1 VFLIEAIKSPSQAG
15 HVRAVEPG
23 GDMKAIRYLG
33 MLAAAVA
40 LASIVAA
47 QEVRTDWDKN
57 AVFERYHTYSWGR
70 VRTSNPLWEPRIE
83 EVVDKELSGKG
94 WHKVE
99 DGGDIVM
106 MAVGATQNLQEY
118 QTFYDGMGGWR
129 WGGFGET
136 TTTVQNYRVGTL
148 VLDMYTTND
157 KHLIW
162 RGTASDTISD
172 TPERNEK
179 NLDKAVDKMFKKFP
193 PKK

>member
-1 VFLIEAIKSPSQAG
+1 
-15 HVRAVEPG
+15 
-23 GDMKAIRYLG
+23 MKTIRYLG

-57 AVFERYHTYSWGR
+57 AVFERFHTYSWGR

-94 WHKVE
+94 WRKVQ
-99 DGGDIVM
+99 DGGDIVI

-129 WGGFGET
+129 WGGSAKPPPRSRT
-136 TTTVQNYRVGTL
+136 TASALSCWTCTPQ
-148 VLDMYTTND
+148 TTN
-157 KHLIW
+157 
-162 RGTASDTISD
+162 T
-172 TPERNEK
+172 
-179 NLDKAVDKMFKKFP
+179 
-193 PKK
+193 

>member
-1 VFLIEAIKSPSQAG
+1 
-15 HVRAVEPG
+15 
-23 GDMKAIRYLG
+23 MKAIRYLG

-57 AVFERYHTYSWGR
+57 AVFERFHTHSSGR
-70 VRTSNPLWEPRIE
+70 VRASNPLWEPRIE

-94 WHKVE
+94 WHKVQ
-99 DGGDIVM
+99 DGGDIVI
-106 MAVGATQNLQEY
+106 MAVGATRNLQEY

-162 RGTASDTISD
+162 RGTASDTLSD
-172 TPERNEK
+172 NPERNEK
-179 NLDKAVDKMFKKFP
+179 NLDKVVDKMFKKFP